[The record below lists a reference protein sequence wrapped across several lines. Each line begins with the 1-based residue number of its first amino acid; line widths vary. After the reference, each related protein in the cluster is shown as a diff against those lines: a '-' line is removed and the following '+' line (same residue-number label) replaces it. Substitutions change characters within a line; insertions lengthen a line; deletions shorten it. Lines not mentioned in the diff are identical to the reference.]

1 VLHVSFL
8 SIFMAGFAGVGLF
21 YFSTVIVSV
30 NVNGNGNVLFLSDL
44 ILGAV
49 FCM

>member
-1 VLHVSFL
+1 
-8 SIFMAGFAGVGLF
+8 MAGFAVAGLF

-30 NVNGNGNVLFLSDL
+30 NVNGNGNTLFLSDL